1 MLCKTQSLASDLLG
15 HALDLEHDAAG
26 LDDGH
31 PLLGVTLTRTH
42 ASLGRLLGDGLI
54 GEDRDV
60 DTTATLHVA
69 GHGNTSGLDLTVG
82 DPMGLESLD
91 TKLAEMQLGITLGLA
106 LHGATLH
113 LAVKNTL
120 RGKHY

>member
-1 MLCKTQSLASDLLG
+1 MSDFLVNT
-15 HALDLEHDAAG
+15 LDLEHDAAG
-26 LDDGH
+26 LDYGY

-42 ASLGRLLGDGLI
+42 ASLGGLLGDGLI
-54 GEDRDV
+54 GEDRDA

-91 TKLAEMQLGITLGLA
+91 TKRAVMQLGITLGLA

-113 LAVKNTL
+113 LAVKKTL

>member
-1 MLCKTQSLASDLLG
+1 MIQWA
-15 HALDLEHDAAG
+15 
-26 LDDGH
+26 
-31 PLLGVTLTRTH
+31 
-42 ASLGRLLGDGLI
+42 
-54 GEDRDV
+54 
-60 DTTATLHVA
+60 
-69 GHGNTSGLDLTVG
+69 
-82 DPMGLESLD
+82 LESLD

>member
-1 MLCKTQSLASDLLG
+1 MRP
-15 HALDLEHDAAG
+15 G
-26 LDDGH
+26 L
-31 PLLGVTLTRTH
+31 
-42 ASLGRLLGDGLI
+42 
-54 GEDRDV
+54 
-60 DTTATLHVA
+60 TTATLHVA
-69 GHGNTSGLDLTVG
+69 GHSNTSGLDLTVG

>member
-1 MLCKTQSLASDLLG
+1 MQDAEPRERPPR
-15 HALDLEHDAAG
+15 ALDLEHDAAG

-31 PLLGVTLTRTH
+31 PLLGITLTRTH

-69 GHGNTSGLDLTVG
+69 GHGDTSGLDLTVG

>member
-1 MLCKTQSLASDLLG
+1 MIRP
-15 HALDLEHDAAG
+15 G
-26 LDDGH
+26 L
-31 PLLGVTLTRTH
+31 TTATH